1 MQIYCVPTTSYA
13 GGVPNVDGVTLHTVM
28 LRPRA
33 KGWVRLRTGDP
44 GDLPLVN
51 PNYLG
56 HPDDMAHHIA
66 GVRAAREIMRTR
78 PLADVLTAE
87 LLPGPNAVTDE
98 DIAAHLR
105 QSARTD
111 FHPVGTCRM
120 GRAGAPDTVVTPDLR
135 VQGVD
140 GLRVIDA
147 SIMPKL
153 VSANTNAPTM
163 ALADRAVSIMRG
175 VEGVIEM
182 GGRSGARP

>member
-1 MQIYCVPTTSYA
+1 MPD
-13 GGVPNVDGVTLHTVM
+13 VDGVTLHTVM

-33 KGWVRLRTGDP
+33 EGWVRLRSADP

-87 LLPGPNAVTDE
+87 LLPGPSATDRRGHRGPPPPVRP
-98 DIAAHLR
+98 DRLP
-105 QSARTD
+105 
-111 FHPVGTCRM
+111 PVGTCRM

-135 VQGVD
+135 VQGVE

-175 VEGVIEM
+175 VEGVVEAGGS
-182 GGRSGARP
+182 GGRA